1 MDETPANLKNAAI
14 VQIVAG
20 LINVFFMAFVSW
32 FGIGT
37 VCGVLTIILGGFG
50 GICGLLGCVLIPFG
64 FVEIIVGA
72 MALSNPKSFGN
83 ISRML
88 GFVEIGALF
97 LGSVSSAIAGG
108 IVVMMTGNDEVKAY
122 LQG

>member
-1 MDETPANLKNAAI
+1 MDETPANLKTAAI

-20 LINVFFMAFVSW
+20 LINVFVMSFVSW

-37 VCGVLTIILGGFG
+37 VCSVLTILLGGLG
-50 GICGLLGCVLIPFG
+50 GICGLLGCALIPFG
-64 FVEIIVGA
+64 MVEILVGVL
-72 MALSNPKSFGN
+72 ALTNPKGFGN

-88 GFVEIGALF
+88 GFVEIAAILF
-97 LGSVSSAIAGG
+97 GSISSAIAGG
-108 IVVMMTGNDEVKAY
+108 VVVMMTGNDEVKAF